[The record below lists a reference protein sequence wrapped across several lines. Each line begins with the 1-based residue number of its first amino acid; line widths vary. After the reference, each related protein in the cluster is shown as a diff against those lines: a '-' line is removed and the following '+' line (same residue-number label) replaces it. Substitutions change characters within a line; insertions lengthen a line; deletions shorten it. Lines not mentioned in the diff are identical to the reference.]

1 MKLLWQKKNPRQWLL
16 ALSLLFIALIVL
28 PACALFGSSAEPT
41 NTPRPTRT
49 PKPEVTTAPDNPTQP
64 PQPAQPT
71 QPPAPTLAPVAP
83 TNTVAP
89 PAQPTLAPTAAPTAA
104 PTQAGAAIPSQI
116 ETELQKIG
124 LSTKEGHLGWSS
136 DAPISLT
143 AEGYLGI
150 ENQLIG
156 QNLTASDFVIKTDI
170 TWESQ
175 GGLAGCGVLFRSA
188 PNLDKGAQYQFLTI
202 RLSGYPGWDIEM
214 WDTGKYQYTLGKE
227 VQQSKS
233 INQENGG
240 TNTYMLYVK
249 DKAFTVFINGQKT
262 KTLSDSKLT
271 NGVLA
276 FHVFQDSGRTTCT
289 FNNAWV
295 WVLK

>member
-1 MKLLWQKKNPRQWLL
+1 MNMLWQKKNPRQWLL
-16 ALSLLFIALIVL
+16 AISLLFIALIVL
-28 PACALFGSSAEPT
+28 PACALFGAAAEPT

-49 PKPEVTTAPDNPTQP
+49 PKPEATTAPANPTQP

-71 QPPAPTLAPVAP
+71 QPPAPTLAPAAP

-104 PTQAGAAIPSQI
+104 PTQAGGAIVGQI

-124 LSTKEGHLGWSS
+124 LSTKTGQLGWSN

-143 AEGYLGI
+143 AEGYQGV

-175 GGLAGCGVLFRSA
+175 GGLAGCGVLFRA
-188 PNLDKGAQYQFLTI
+188 TTNLEKGAQYQFLTI

-214 WDTGKYQYTLGKE
+214 WDGGKWQYTLGNQ
-227 VQQSKS
+227 VQQNKS

-262 KTLSDSKLT
+262 KTLTDSKLT

-276 FHVFQDSGRTTCT
+276 FHVFQDSGSTTCT

>member
-1 MKLLWQKKNPRQWLL
+1 MNVLWQKKTPRQWLI
-16 ALSLLFIALIVL
+16 AASFLFIALIVL
-28 PACALFGSSAEPT
+28 PACALFGAAAEPT

-49 PKPEVTTAPDNPTQP
+49 PKAEAQSDPTSTSQPTQA
-64 PQPAQPT
+64 PQPS
-71 QPPAPTLAPVAP
+71 QPPAPTQAPAAP
-83 TNTVAP
+83 ANTVPP

-104 PTQAGAAIPSQI
+104 PTQAGGAILGQI

-124 LSTKEGHLGWSS
+124 LSTKTGHLGWSS
-136 DAPISLT
+136 EAPISIT
-143 AEGYLGI
+143 TQSYQGTDNA
-150 ENQLIG
+150 LIG

-175 GGLAGCGVLFRSA
+175 GGLAGCGVLFRAA
-188 PNLDKGAQYQFLTI
+188 PKLDKGAQYQFNTI
-202 RLSGYPGWDIEM
+202 RLSGFPGWDIEM
-214 WDTGKYQYTLGKE
+214 WDLGKYVYTLGNQ
-227 VQQSKS
+227 VQTSEA

-249 DKAFTVFINGQKT
+249 DKAFTVFINGGKT
-262 KTLSDSKLT
+262 KTLTDSKLT

-276 FHVFQDSGRTTCT
+276 FHVFQDSGITTCT

>member
-1 MKLLWQKKNPRQWLL
+1 MKLLWQKKTPRQWIL
-16 ALSLLFIALIVL
+16 AISLLFMALIVL
-28 PACALFGSSAEPT
+28 PACALFGSAAEPT

-49 PKPEVTTAPDNPTQP
+49 PKPEATTAPANPTEP
-64 PQPAQPT
+64 PQPVQPT
-71 QPPAPTLAPVAP
+71 QPPAPTLAP
-83 TNTVAP
+83 
-89 PAQPTLAPTAAPTAA
+89 AAPTSTVPPAAPPTQPPPAA
-104 PTQAGAAIPSQI
+104 PTIAPTQPVSSVPSQV
-116 ETELQKIG
+116 EAELQKIG

-143 AEGYLGI
+143 AEGYQGT

-156 QNLTASDFVIKTDI
+156 ENLTASDFVIKTDI

-175 GGLAGCGVLFRSA
+175 GGLAGCGVLFRAA

-214 WDTGKYQYTLGKE
+214 WDLGKWQYTLGNQ

-240 TNTYMLYVK
+240 TNTYTLYVK

-262 KTLSDSKLT
+262 KTLTDSKLT

-276 FHVFQDSGRTTCT
+276 FHVWQDSGTTTCT
-289 FNNAWV
+289 FNNGWV

>member
-1 MKLLWQKKNPRQWLL
+1 MKLLWQKKTPRQWML
-16 ALSLLFIALIVL
+16 AVSLLFMALIVL
-28 PACALFGSSAEPT
+28 PACALFGSAAEPT

-49 PKPEVTTAPDNPTQP
+49 PKAEATTAPVNPTQP

-71 QPPAPTLAPVAP
+71 QPAAPTSAPVVP

-89 PAQPTLAPTAAPTAA
+89 PEQPTLAPTAAPVVP
-104 PTQAGAAIPSQI
+104 PTQPASSVPS
-116 ETELQKIG
+116 EVEAELQKIG

-143 AEGYLGI
+143 AEGYQGT

-156 QNLTASDFVIKTDI
+156 ENLTASDFVIKTDI

-175 GGLAGCGVLFRSA
+175 GGLAGCGVLFRAA

-214 WDTGKYQYTLGKE
+214 WDLGKWQYTLGNQ

-240 TNTYMLYVK
+240 TNTYTLYVK
-249 DKAFTVFINGQKT
+249 DKAFTVFINGQKI
-262 KTLSDSKLT
+262 KTLTDSKLT

-276 FHVFQDSGRTTCT
+276 FHVFQDSGSTTCT